1 MLRRLQVLQLLQHF
15 RVCKLVVSFHQL
27 LLVKIL
33 WLHLSH
39 VKLLLVLLL
48 LLRDFVVLLVQDLQL
63 AGKARLIF
71 LAEFI
76 KNFLL
81 RYLV

>member
-1 MLRRLQVLQLLQHF
+1 MG
-15 RVCKLVVSFHQL
+15 
-27 LLVKIL
+27 
-33 WLHLSH
+33 LHLSH

-81 RYLV
+81 RDLI